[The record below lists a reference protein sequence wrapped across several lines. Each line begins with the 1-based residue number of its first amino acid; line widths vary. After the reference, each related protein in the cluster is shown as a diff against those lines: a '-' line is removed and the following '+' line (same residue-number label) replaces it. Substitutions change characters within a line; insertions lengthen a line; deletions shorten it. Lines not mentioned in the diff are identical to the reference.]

1 MMMNNYSQS
10 DVINAFRDLNKRLSE
25 FDMHIK
31 PWGRLAV
38 VLDSDPYSNY
48 VLNNVEDIKV
58 IEGFVSG
65 LEYQEKAKALK
76 EPDDENS

>member
-1 MMMNNYSQS
+1 MSNYNQS
-10 DVINAFRDLNKRLSE
+10 DVINAFRDLNKRLSK
-25 FDMHIK
+25 FAMHIK

-48 VLNNVEDIKV
+48 VLNNLEDIKV
-58 IEGFVSG
+58 IEGFVLG

-76 EPDDENS
+76 EGKQ

>member
-1 MMMNNYSQS
+1 MSSYNQS
-10 DVINAFRDLNKRLSE
+10 DVINAFRDLNKRLNKFS
-25 FDMHIK
+25 MHIK

-65 LEYQEKAKALK
+65 LEYQEEAKALK
-76 EPDDENS
+76 EGK

>member
-1 MMMNNYSQS
+1 VTTNQS
-10 DVINAFRDLNKRLSE
+10 DVISAFISLNARLKK
-25 FDMHIK
+25 FNMHIK

-58 IEGFVSG
+58 IEGFVDG
-65 LEYQEKAKALK
+65 LEYQAKALRNK
-76 EPDDENS
+76 SERI

>member
-1 MMMNNYSQS
+1 MNSYNHS
-10 DVINAFRDLNKRLSE
+10 DVINAFSNLNKRLNE
-25 FDMHIK
+25 FSMHIK

-58 IEGFVSG
+58 IEGFIAG
-65 LEYQEKAKALK
+65 LEYQAKALK
-76 EPDDENS
+76 EQDK